1 MNSLGVKV
9 TVVVRSSPLKI
20 VDQEIIPVLLEEMKV
35 TGIDVRLKAPHDS
48 VEKC

>member
-1 MNSLGVKV
+1 M

-48 VEKC
+48 VERC